1 MKGAGSTR
9 SARVTTATSSSR
21 VEDLVDAIVRAAA
34 EPAAA
39 RETFNVG
46 ATEFGTV
53 RSDLQALI
61 DHAGSSS
68 RLQPVPVKPA
78 EIALRG
84 LELMRV
90 SPLAE
95 WHYKTAHKDSFVD
108 VYEGAAAPGLAAAT
122 VEPRRADRDVRLVP
136 REPWAGRRSRRH
148 APRSLEPAG
157 TRPAQASLVIVLSQD
172 EVRELL
178 DLDELVDALAAAHV
192 ELSAGEASMPPRIAA
207 FAQHDGLLGVMPAYL
222 PSAGLAC
229 KLVTLFPRN
238 RDRHTHQALI
248 CLFDEENGTPVA
260 LMDGTYITA
269 TRTAAGSA
277 LATRLLAREDARVL
291 AILGAGVQAHA
302 HAKALGRVRE
312 FTEIRV
318 ASRDRANAEQ
328 LAEEI
333 GGKAVDSWE
342 EALRGADVVAATTH
356 SAEPIVLREWLSPG
370 VHVNS
375 VGANPS
381 GSGEVDAAT
390 IAEASGGGRVQRVD
404 ARAASRRRA
413 GVPGGRP
420 WRRGR
425 ARRAGLGRATG
436 TNLPGADHPV

>member
-1 MKGAGSTR
+1 M
-9 SARVTTATSSSR
+9 
-21 VEDLVDAIVRAAA
+21 
-34 EPAAA
+34 
-39 RETFNVG
+39 
-46 ATEFGTV
+46 
-53 RSDLQALI
+53 
-61 DHAGSSS
+61 
-68 RLQPVPVKPA
+68 
-78 EIALRG
+78 
-84 LELMRV
+84 
-90 SPLAE
+90 
-95 WHYKTAHKDSFVD
+95 
-108 VYEGAAAPGLAAAT
+108 
-122 VEPRRADRDVRLVP
+122 
-136 REPWAGRRSRRH
+136 
-148 APRSLEPAG
+148 
-157 TRPAQASLVIVLSQD
+157 IVLSQD

-178 DLDELVDALAAAHV
+178 DLDELVDALAAAHA

-207 FAQHDGLLGVMPAYL
+207 FAQNDGLLGVMPAYL

-302 HAKALGRVRE
+302 HAKALGRGRE

-333 GGKAVDSWE
+333 GGKAVASWE

-356 SAEPIVLREWLSPG
+356 SAEPIVRREWLSPG

-381 GSGEVDAAT
+381 GNGEVDAAT
-390 IAEASGGGRVQRVD
+390 IAEALVAVESRESTLAPPPAGAPEFLHGDHGDVVELGELVSGRRPGRTSPEQITLYKSVGVAVQD
-404 ARAASRRRA
+404 AAAA
-413 GVPGGRP
+413 ALVLAT
-420 WRRGR
+420 
-425 ARRAGLGRATG
+425 ARERSVGHEIELGEST
-436 TNLPGADHPV
+436 

>member
-1 MKGAGSTR
+1 M
-9 SARVTTATSSSR
+9 
-21 VEDLVDAIVRAAA
+21 
-34 EPAAA
+34 
-39 RETFNVG
+39 
-46 ATEFGTV
+46 
-53 RSDLQALI
+53 
-61 DHAGSSS
+61 
-68 RLQPVPVKPA
+68 
-78 EIALRG
+78 
-84 LELMRV
+84 
-90 SPLAE
+90 
-95 WHYKTAHKDSFVD
+95 
-108 VYEGAAAPGLAAAT
+108 
-122 VEPRRADRDVRLVP
+122 
-136 REPWAGRRSRRH
+136 
-148 APRSLEPAG
+148 
-157 TRPAQASLVIVLSQD
+157 IVLSQE

-333 GGKAVDSWE
+333 GGKAVASWE

-356 SAEPIVLREWLSPG
+356 SAEPIVRREWLSPG

-381 GSGEVDAAT
+381 GRGEVDAAT
-390 IAEASGGGRVQRVD
+390 IAEALVAVESRESTLAPPPAGAPEFLEGDHGDVVELGELVSGRRPGRSSPEQITLYKSVGVAVQD
-404 ARAASRRRA
+404 AAAA
-413 GVPGGRP
+413 ALVLAA
-420 WRRGR
+420 
-425 ARRAGLGRATG
+425 ARERSVGHEIELGEST
-436 TNLPGADHPV
+436 